1 MQVYL
6 VGGAVRDQLLGLPVK
21 ERDWMVIGCTPEAMQ
36 VKGFIPVGK
45 DFPVF
50 LHPET
55 HEEYALARTERKSGK
70 GYKGFV
76 FYTSPDV
83 SLEEDLKRRDLT
95 INAMAQTENGQL
107 IDPFGGKSDLDKHI
121 LRHVSPAFVEDPVRC
136 LRLARFAARFA
147 HLGFTVAPETV
158 QLVQSMVEN
167 QEIDAL
173 VPERIWQELERALG
187 ETHPEIFFHILRQC
201 HALKTLFPEI
211 DALFGIPNPTK
222 YHPEIDTGVHT
233 LMVLEQA
240 ARLTQDK
247 TVRFAALLHD
257 VGKALTP
264 KETWPK
270 HERHEVLGIKLIHA
284 LCTRIKVP
292 RAYQELAVLTA
303 RYHLTCHQAEQL
315 RPSTLHDFL
324 IKLDALR
331 RPERFQKFLLACEA
345 DVRGRQGFE
354 NAPYPQAA
362 FLQKALD
369 AVVSVT
375 GNDFPPELT
384 GPEYGAELRIKR
396 IRALKTTLK
405 AICMACFIILPF
417 AITSHAK
424 SVFGLGGKVTYIT
437 HDDSHTLPNVEGF
450 IETKEAL
457 GSNVVGHLDFAEQGF
472 LRYWATELSVD
483 TSLHSVQARNTQFG
497 NFSAGKV
504 SLLTTSWSVLWMFT
518 PNWNFSPYLGI
529 GASYVYM
536 KEAGIGSADHLSYT
550 SKVGGLL
557 QGGVKFY
564 PSKHWSMDF
573 DVKKIAFN
581 SGKWRPMVT
590 LTKNGVTGSNDNSIN
605 PLIVGLGATYYFW

>member
-21 ERDWMVIGCTPEAMQ
+21 EKDWVVIGCTPEEMQ
-36 VKGFIPVGK
+36 VNGFIPVGK

-55 HEEYALARTERKSGK
+55 HEEYALARTERKTGM

-76 FYTSPDV
+76 FHAAPDV

-95 INAMAQTENGQL
+95 INAMAQTADGRL
-107 IDPFGGKSDLDKHI
+107 IDPFSGKADLDNRI
-121 LRHVSPAFVEDPVRC
+121 LRHVSAAFMEDPVRC
-136 LRLARFAARFA
+136 LRLARFAARFT
-147 HLGFTVAPETV
+147 HLGFAVAPETY
-158 QLVQSMVEN
+158 QLVHRMVEN

-187 ETHPEIFFHILRQC
+187 EAHPEIFFHILRQC
-201 HALKTLFPEI
+201 NALKALFPEI
-211 DALFGIPNPTK
+211 DVLFGIPNPKK
-222 YHPEIDTGVHT
+222 YHPEIDTGIHT

-270 HERHEVLGIKLIHA
+270 HEKHEVLGIKLIHA
-284 LCTRIKVP
+284 LCARIKVP
-292 RAYQELAVLTA
+292 RAYQELAILTA
-303 RYHLTCHQAEQL
+303 RYHLTCHQAKQL
-315 RPSTLHDFL
+315 KPSTLHDFL

-331 RPERFQKFLLACEA
+331 RPERFKNFLLACEA
-345 DVRGRQGFE
+345 DVRGRLGFE
-354 NAPYPQAA
+354 NTPYPQGA
-362 FLQKALD
+362 FLQQALD
-369 AVVSVT
+369 TVISVT

-384 GPEYGAELRIKR
+384 GPEYGAELRVKR
-396 IRALKTTLK
+396 IRALK
-405 AICMACFIILPF
+405 AIFFIFILHF
-417 AITSHAK
+417 SMSTHAK
-424 SVFGLGGKVTYIT
+424 GIFGVGGKITYIT
-437 HDDSHTLPNVEGF
+437 HDDSHTLPKVEGF

-457 GSNVVGHLDFAEQGF
+457 GGNLVGRLDFAEQGF
-472 LRYWATELSVD
+472 LRYWATELSFD
-483 TSLHSVQARNTQFG
+483 FSLHPVQARNTRFDD
-497 NFSAGKV
+497 FSAGKV
-504 SLLTTSWSVLWMFT
+504 SLFTTSWSILWMFT
-518 PNWNFSPYLGI
+518 PDWNFSPYLGV

-536 KEAGIGSADHLSYT
+536 KEAGIGSADRLQYT
-550 SKVGGLL
+550 SKPGGLL

-564 PSKHWSMDF
+564 PSRHWSMDF
-573 DVKKIAFN
+573 DVKKIGFV
-581 SGKWRPMVT
+581 SGTWRPMVT
-590 LTKNGVTGSNDNSIN
+590 LTKNGITGANDNSIN